1 MVNPLI
7 FDQDSLDQIIKEEIN
22 NYELQVDKLTSIC
35 NLFIEVTNVPVSV
48 LLSLKKIVD
57 DIKNND
63 IASAVNILEKTYV
76 QVQSLG
82 SALDK
87 SIQILKQEI

>member
-1 MVNPLI
+1 MEPSVLNEAALN
-7 FDQDSLDQIIKEEIN
+7 QMIKEELN
-22 NYELQVDKLTSIC
+22 NYELQVDKITSIC
-35 NLFIEVTNVPVSV
+35 NLFLEVTNVPVSV
-48 LLSLKKIVD
+48 LLSLKNIVD
-57 DIKNND
+57 NIRNND
-63 IASAVNILEKTYV
+63 IASAVNILEKTHL